1 MIRQSMKNY
10 LESLR
15 RDNMQYQV
23 LDREGN
29 LVVWI
34 DTELEEQIIAKD
46 YILQCGDNL
55 KISETSEGIKGII
68 ERVVKL

>member
-1 MIRQSMKNY
+1 
-10 LESLR
+10 
-15 RDNMQYQV
+15 MQYQV

-29 LVVWI
+29 LVVCI

-46 YILQCGDNL
+46 YILQCEDNL
-55 KISETSEGIKGII
+55 KISEGIKGII

>member
-1 MIRQSMKNY
+1 MICQSMKNY

-55 KISETSEGIKGII
+55 KISETSERIKGII

>member
-1 MIRQSMKNY
+1 
-10 LESLR
+10 
-15 RDNMQYQV
+15 MQYHV

-29 LVVWI
+29 LVAWI

-55 KISETSEGIKGII
+55 KIRETSEGIKGII

>member
-1 MIRQSMKNY
+1 
-10 LESLR
+10 
-15 RDNMQYQV
+15 MQYQV

-55 KISETSEGIKGII
+55 KISETSGGIKGII

>member
-1 MIRQSMKNY
+1 MKNY